1 MQGAGFRA
9 VEGERTTINGLE
21 AYVGVYQGQIEGL
34 GAVTSRAAHL
44 LHGNAYYLVA
54 GLVSP
59 ELFRQADAAFVG
71 SIRSFRRL
79 SAAEAEAI
87 RPQRI
92 DLYVVRTGDTWA
104 SLAERSGGAIKPAT
118 LAVMN
123 HAEPA
128 SQPQVGAR
136 IKIVVGG

>member
-1 MQGAGFRA
+1 VVANAPDAAVYLLHTLVPLPTGPSVLLVARASMLVAGSRA
-9 VEGERTTINGLE
+9 VEGVRTTINGLE

-71 SIRSFRRL
+71 SIR
-79 SAAEAEAI
+79 
-87 RPQRI
+87 
-92 DLYVVRTGDTWA
+92 
-104 SLAERSGGAIKPAT
+104 
-118 LAVMN
+118 
-123 HAEPA
+123 
-128 SQPQVGAR
+128 
-136 IKIVVGG
+136 